1 MKSEIK
7 KNDMV
12 KVIAGDDKGNVA
24 KVLAVL
30 PKTSQVVVEG
40 CKVVKKAI
48 KPTDDNPKGGF
59 IHKEKPMHISNVKK
73 A

>member
-12 KVIAGDDKGNVA
+12 KVIAGDDKGKVA

-30 PKTSQVVVEG
+30 PKTAG
-40 CKVVKKAI
+40 C
-48 KPTDDNPKGGF
+48 
-59 IHKEKPMHISNVKK
+59 
-73 A
+73 